1 MNIYLLTSLSSL
13 LLAYLI
19 IASSKIFDDYD
30 IGRIIFLSIG
40 LFLVLLSIGLLIW
53 DGERKKQ

>member
-19 IASSKIFDDYD
+19 IVSSQIPILGD
-30 IGRIIFLSIG
+30 ILRIIFLSIG